1 MNSLFNDI
9 FGEDEDPQLT
19 VLPSRRRGRRITP
32 IDGDGGGSETRNSN
46 RKLGRT
52 AGGLDEGDPYSPN
65 TESKSALDNPYSD
78 YKDQQLKDLTTNLFS
93 QMQQDPSNQ
102 KNLNALNNVRKEQ
115 ASRIENAKIE
125 ERMDENPNFTG
136 RMGADGLSMGRTRGR
151 DITDKNVEYP
161 APETPFIER
170 SAGGRYDD
178 VHDSSTFNTTA
189 IQPNSAIV
197 SAGASEDTPTYTG
210 KSHITGVVAK
220 NIVDGISDVLTEYL
234 LNKNNNRRR
243 LREKDHQWVHG
254 PNIPTVANFDPSIE
268 DVVKL
273 FQAGGSFAVN
283 PTAAATGFVASY
295 VKSKL
300 DMQDGTNPF
309 EELSNIQF
317 PETKKKM
324 KALKNIGGYRR
335 DKEKWLAE
343 QNISN
348 YRGENDDLAKLT
360 SGLYEGAVQDPK
372 NGIEDV
378 HITKNFKSESVL
390 KKAAAYILAEA
401 LGETHKVDGHIRL
414 TLASIDK
421 KEEYTFIKSTVVAPY
436 IILCLMFYKAL
447 HEETLDISKKHGIL
461 NDFIYTKAIKYILNI
476 LGFDE
481 MGMGFA
487 LNVLMKLPQELIT
500 AFQRNILE
508 ATTIKPNEVVKIEE
522 FVEYIRQ
529 SYRQTFKNGYYDDVK
544 LLQGKSMDLV
554 GMMNRL
560 ASPHVLH
567 LFAIQLQT
575 ADDIVWEASNNQG
588 LFLGLIE
595 LASIHSRGTQDEG
608 GGVGSNYN
616 RILEEETFVIGY
628 INYNYNNN
636 KMRVSRKEIRLNKNL
651 NYLNSL
657 EFGLKNDDLIAITN
671 SKKKSALFRDGKNI
685 VVALAGSK
693 FKHGIEKGDL
703 INEDYE
709 ANLENIAGSQDFFKT
724 EKYQESEETLKK
736 AIIEAKKTGG
746 KVTVVGYSLG
756 AMTALQLG
764 AHYPDINVEAYE
776 PVVGLNEQTDRMFK
790 EIENRRGI
798 QIYRV
803 GDSSISKHL
812 IEAQQK
818 YRLNIKTI
826 KQTKFSSHSLRNF
839 I

>member
-1 MNSLFNDI
+1 MSSLFDDI
-9 FGEDEDPQLT
+9 FGNDDEPTLT
-19 VLPSRRRGRRITP
+19 VIPSRRRGRRITP
-32 IDGDGGGSETRNSN
+32 IDGGGGGSETRNSN
-46 RKLGRT
+46 RQLGEPTREPTTLSADDPKSTRDAPT
-52 AGGLDEGDPYSPN
+52 ASIFGKTQQQIDKEKDDFILNQNKEVPHTHGRANLKFDPQKTDTELNLDVKPDVK
-65 TESKSALDNPYSD
+65 T
-78 YKDQQLKDLTTNLFS
+78 
-93 QMQQDPSNQ
+93 
-102 KNLNALNNVRKEQ
+102 
-115 ASRIENAKIE
+115 
-125 ERMDENPNFTG
+125 
-136 RMGADGLSMGRTRGR
+136 
-151 DITDKNVEYP
+151 
-161 APETPFIER
+161 TPFVER
-170 SAGGRYDD
+170 SSGGRYDD
-178 VHDSSTFNTTA
+178 IHDSSTFNTTS
-189 IQPNSAIV
+189 IQPDSEII

-210 KSHITGVVAK
+210 QSHITGVVAK

-234 LNKNNNRRR
+234 INKDNNRRR
-243 LREKDHQWVHG
+243 LIEHQWVHG

-268 DVVKL
+268 DVVNL

-283 PTAAATGFVASY
+283 PMAAATGMMTSY
-295 VKSKL
+295 AKSKL
-300 DMQDGTNPF
+300 DMQEGTNPF

-324 KALKNIGGYRR
+324 KALRNIADYRR
-335 DKEKWLAE
+335 DKDKWLKE
-343 QNISN
+343 QNISK
-348 YRGENDDLAKLT
+348 YRGENDDL
-360 SGLYEGAVQDPK
+360 YEGSGSIQDREK
-372 NGIEDV
+372 IEDI
-378 HITKNFKSESVL
+378 HITKNFNKESVI
-390 KKAAAYILAEA
+390 KKAAAYILAESK
-401 LGETHKVDGHIRL
+401 GETHKVDGNIRL

-421 KEEYTFIKSTVVAPY
+421 QEEYTFIKSTVVAPY
-436 IILCLMFYKAL
+436 VILCLMFYKAL

-481 MGMGFA
+481 MSSSFA
-487 LNVLMKLPQELIT
+487 VNVLMKLPQELIT
-500 AFQRNILE
+500 AFQRNIVE

-608 GGVGSNYN
+608 GVGSNYN
-616 RILEEETFVIGY
+616 RILEEQTFVIGY
-628 INYNYNNN
+628 INYNYNI
-636 KMRVSRKEIRLNKNL
+636 KGVSRKEIRLNKNL
-651 NYLNSL
+651 NYLNAL
-657 EFGLKNDDLIAITN
+657 EFGIKNDDLIAISN
-671 SKKKSALFRDGKNI
+671 NKNKSALYRDGKNI

-693 FKHGIEKGDL
+693 LTHGRDKEDL

-709 ANLENIAGSQDFFKT
+709 ANLENIAGSPDFFKT
-724 EKYQESEETLKK
+724 EKYQESENALKR

-746 KVTVVGYSLG
+746 RVTVTGYSLG

-764 AHYPDINVEAYE
+764 AHYPDIDVEAYE
-776 PVVGLNEQTDRMFK
+776 PPIGLNKQTDRMFK
-790 EIENRRGI
+790 ELENRRGV

-803 GDSSISKHL
+803 RNSSISKHL
-812 IEAQQK
+812 IEAQQE
-818 YRLNIKTI
+818 YRINVKTI

-839 I
+839 T